1 MYYNKDREREITTE
15 RYVLQ
20 QREKLQQ
27 REVCSGRDTG
37 RAGGAEGG
45 ADWGGQAPPVCNE
58 SVQWGHWGW
67 SEQLHMHCMH
77 DRLALCICTCFSCN

>member
-1 MYYNKDREREITTE
+1 MYFE
-15 RYVLQ
+15 
-20 QREKLQQ
+20 QRSGTKINIIN
-27 REVCSGRDTG
+27 SGRDTG
-37 RAGGAEGG
+37 GQGGLKPPHFL
-45 ADWGGQAPPVCNE
+45 DWGGQAPPVCNE